1 MNQTR
6 LWLFVTVLAVA
17 ALLTGSVYTA
27 YAYHSTAGGS
37 IALKKADGTNVGA
50 TDAYSPKA
58 TCSRACHIGEGGL
71 TEEFAGHNYGSGD
84 KFSTHVQGVLA
95 GSGSNSTVYWEASQT
110 KSFEHG
116 VSAGKHMNEGR
127 NEDYTNTYRAKYG
140 DPYFTSSGG
149 MYGKY

>member
-1 MNQTR
+1 MKKTR
-6 LWLFVTVLAVA
+6 LWLFIAVLAIM
-17 ALLTGSVYTA
+17 ALLTSSVYTT

-58 TCSRACHIGEGGL
+58 TCARACHVADGDSVD
-71 TEEFAGHNYGSGD
+71 FVGHDYGSGT
-84 KFSTHVQGVLA
+84 KMSTHVQGVLA
-95 GSGSNSTVYWEASQT
+95 GSDSKVYWEASQT

-116 VSAGKHMNEGR
+116 VSAGKHMNQGR
-127 NEDYTNTYRAKYG
+127 NEDYTNTYRAKFG
-140 DPYFTSSGG
+140 DPYFTSSPG